1 MKLNLDERLAKGV
14 AITYTHENRG
24 DCPAYI
30 EKILAIPGVSS
41 VFLVEDFMAIQRKP
55 TAGWEDILS
64 QARARGMRYSEFAA
78 FENSWLESHAPQQ
91 ILKARVVAQRVEA
104 RVIFEQNHKSFAV
117 LVSLV
122 QFGKRFISFAKRGVK
137 YC

>member
-30 EKILAIPGVSS
+30 DKILAIPGVSS
-41 VFLVEDFMAIQRKP
+41 VFRVEDFMAIQRKP

-64 QARARGMRYSEFAA
+64 QARAV
-78 FENSWLESHAPQQ
+78 LEYAGRLDHDADDRRRRLARHVEGDRP
-91 ILKARVVAQRVEA
+91 ARVVEQHHSQSRTHPPRA
-104 RVIFEQNHKSFAV
+104 R
-117 LVSLV
+117 
-122 QFGKRFISFAKRGVK
+122 G
-137 YC
+137 